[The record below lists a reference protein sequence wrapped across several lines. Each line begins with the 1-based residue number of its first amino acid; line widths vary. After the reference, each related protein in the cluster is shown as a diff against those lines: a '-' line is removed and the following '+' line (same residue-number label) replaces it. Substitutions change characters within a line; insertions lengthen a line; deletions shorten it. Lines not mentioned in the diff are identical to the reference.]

1 MAEQINISG
10 ATTIGVVCEDGVILA
25 SEKRV
30 SYGYMVMSKAGRKV
44 FKISPTIALAC
55 AGLISDMQTLSREA
69 AAYANLFKLD
79 YNRPISVKASAK
91 LISNLLFQRGLR
103 PLLTETLVGGVD
115 DEGPS
120 LYALDAVGSLL
131 QDTFIAVGSGAEMA
145 IGVLE
150 AQYKDKMSF
159 KKARELVL
167 KAMTSAIRRDV
178 MSGEG
183 IDLMLISAEGISEET
198 LPPK

>member
-1 MAEQINISG
+1 LVEQINISG
-10 ATTIGVVCEDGVILA
+10 ATTIGVVCKDGVILA

-69 AAYANLFKLD
+69 AAYANLFKME

-103 PLLTETLVGGVD
+103 PLLTDTLVGGVD

-120 LYALDAVGSLL
+120 LYVLDAVGSLL
-131 QDTFIAVGSGAEMA
+131 QDTFIAIGSGAEMA

-150 AQYKDKMSF
+150 AQYEDKMSF
-159 KKARELVL
+159 KDARELVL
-167 KAMTSAIRRDV
+167 KAMTSSIRRDV